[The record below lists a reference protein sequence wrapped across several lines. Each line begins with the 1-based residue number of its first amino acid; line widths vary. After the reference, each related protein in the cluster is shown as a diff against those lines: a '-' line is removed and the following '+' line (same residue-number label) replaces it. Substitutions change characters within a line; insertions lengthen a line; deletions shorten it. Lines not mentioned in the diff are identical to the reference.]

1 MPLFWV
7 SLAFVA
13 GILAGRLVGLPA
25 WAWLLLGGFFVFFGL
40 LVTWLGRHLPAGQR
54 VAVRLPTLFWL
65 MLFVAALG
73 AAYFQFV
80 QPAFTPDFIA
90 WYNDS
95 NPDIIVEG
103 VIVDP
108 PDIRD
113 AYTNLR
119 VQVEQLRPETDL
131 VFRPVVGLLLVSIYD
146 PGHWAYGDRLRLEGR
161 LETPPENEQFS
172 YRDYLA
178 HQGIYS
184 QMRGPRVNVIG
195 HGQGSPFLAA
205 IYALRD
211 HALSMV
217 YTLWPDPEASL
228 LAGILLGVESGIPA
242 DVKEAFA
249 ATGTSHIIAF
259 SGFNIVTV
267 GTLFGRWREALLA
280 LHAVGLYA
288 VFVGGEPAMFRAAI
302 LGELALFAALD
313 GRNLL
318 RTDRDGWVEEER
330 WENTAVIGSC
340 LPNSEVILSRR
351 SPWRSRSSIR
361 PRPLCPRSLR
371 LPRQRRRL
379 HNLMVSSF
387 L

>member
-242 DVKEAFA
+242 DVKEALPPR
-249 ATGTSHIIAF
+249 
-259 SGFNIVTV
+259 VPR
-267 GTLFGRWREALLA
+267 TL
-280 LHAVGLYA
+280 
-288 VFVGGEPAMFRAAI
+288 
-302 LGELALFAALD
+302 
-313 GRNLL
+313 
-318 RTDRDGWVEEER
+318 
-330 WENTAVIGSC
+330 S
-340 LPNSEVILSRR
+340 LSPD
-351 SPWRSRSSIR
+351 ST
-361 PRPLCPRSLR
+361 
-371 LPRQRRRL
+371 
-379 HNLMVSSF
+379 
-387 L
+387 

>member
-1 MPLFWV
+1 
-7 SLAFVA
+7 
-13 GILAGRLVGLPA
+13 
-25 WAWLLLGGFFVFFGL
+25 
-40 LVTWLGRHLPAGQR
+40 
-54 VAVRLPTLFWL
+54 
-65 MLFVAALG
+65 
-73 AAYFQFV
+73 
-80 QPAFTPDFIA
+80 
-90 WYNDS
+90 
-95 NPDIIVEG
+95 
-103 VIVDP
+103 
-108 PDIRD
+108 
-113 AYTNLR
+113 
-119 VQVEQLRPETDL
+119 
-131 VFRPVVGLLLVSIYD
+131 
-146 PGHWAYGDRLRLEGR
+146 
-161 LETPPENEQFS
+161 
-172 YRDYLA
+172 
-178 HQGIYS
+178 
-184 QMRGPRVNVIG
+184 
-195 HGQGSPFLAA
+195 
-205 IYALRD
+205 
-211 HALSMV
+211 V